1 MLKIS
6 NSAYNKIYLLQ
17 EEKSSA
23 GLNLR
28 LSVKKGGCSG
38 LEYMIS
44 FDSIKEGDVEIK
56 QKDISILIDND
67 SYSILNGCSISYD
80 DGLHGKGFEI
90 TNPKAKNTCGCGR
103 SFN

>member
-1 MLKIS
+1 MKVFLTITMLKIS

-56 QKDISILIDND
+56 QKDISIL
-67 SYSILNGCSISYD
+67 
-80 DGLHGKGFEI
+80 HGKGFEI

>member
-44 FDSIKEGDVEIK
+44 FDSIKE
-56 QKDISILIDND
+56 DISILIDND